1 MPKHRVSTPS
11 NSSSS
16 RIAMLAEPDV
26 YRHPAFLS
34 YRVAIKQN
42 EILGKFWHLCMI
54 DALKK
59 D

>member
-1 MPKHRVSTPS
+1 
-11 NSSSS
+11 
-16 RIAMLAEPDV
+16 MLAEPDV

-54 DALKK
+54 DALNKTLSVMVLGLL